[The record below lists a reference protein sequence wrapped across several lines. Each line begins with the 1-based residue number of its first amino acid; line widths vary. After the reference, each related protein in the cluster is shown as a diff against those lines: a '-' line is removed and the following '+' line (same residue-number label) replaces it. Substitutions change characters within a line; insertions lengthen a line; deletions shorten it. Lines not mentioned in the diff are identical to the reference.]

1 MIGVVLGSPE
11 PAFRHVLAARL
22 GRFEELEVL
31 GDADTP
37 QRLYLLVA
45 TCRPSLAIID
55 AGWAHACPDLLGG
68 LLGRSAP
75 PRVLVYADTL
85 HRPAVLAAVKLGAH
99 GCLPRDA
106 RTAAWHRAVLAVH
119 AGESWIPRGLMA
131 QALADLRRL
140 LQAELLA
147 SPVIG
152 QLTDRQREIVRWV
165 TQGLSN
171 KEIGRH
177 MGISPTTVKTH
188 LHNIF
193 ERAGISG
200 RQHLT
205 AHALRKAGGG
215 QDAAP
220 EAGAG

>member
-1 MIGVVLGSPE
+1 MIGVVLGSSE
-11 PAFRHVLAARL
+11 PAFRRALAARL

-31 GDADTP
+31 GDADSP

-45 TCRPSLAIID
+45 ACRPSLAIVD

-68 LLGRSAP
+68 LLGRSSP

-85 HRPAVLAAVKLGAH
+85 RRPAVLAAVKLGAH

-106 RTAAWHRAVLAVH
+106 RTSAWHRAVLAVH

-147 SPVIG
+147 PPGIG
-152 QLTDRQREIVRWV
+152 PLTDRQREIVRWV
-165 TQGLSN
+165 AQGLSN

-193 ERAGISG
+193 ERAGING
-200 RQHLT
+200 RQQLT
-205 AHALRKAGGG
+205 VRALKNT
-215 QDAAP
+215 DAAQ
-220 EAGAG
+220 GVN